1 MVKEK
6 VFKKYKIK
14 YNGRKAVKKEKYKK
28 QNI

>member
-28 QNI
+28 